1 MRYAIS
7 IKACLIVAEMIC
19 LLISGTCFAQG
30 GMNGT
35 YTMTTSIPSGI
46 AIPDKVETRFGTLNF
61 FDGFPDNASVQKLF
75 DNLDFQRAVQAY
87 LLALPALSQAGLRKG
102 LLGLGPANYTVAVS
116 ETLMDSRSLFLTAS
130 TKPYAIVQ
138 LDLHDGPL
146 VIEVPPG
153 VQGAIDNMW
162 FNWVT
167 DIGFTGPD
175 MGKGGK
181 YLILPPGYNGTAPD
195 GYFVVRSQTFN
206 NALFWQSLLVN
217 GDPKPGMD
225 QVKKFTRIYPLS
237 RAFSPPEMK
246 FVNISGMA
254 INTIAIANYS
264 SWETLSQIVQDEPSD
279 SLDPV
284 TLGFYASIGI
294 EKGRQFAPDAR
305 MKEILTEAARV
316 GDATA
321 RAVTYR
327 IRQKDAYYYPNSS
340 WRSGYPGGYKFEENG
355 SRVLDSMTFF
365 FFYATGVT
373 PVMDEM
379 MAGQG
384 SQYMAAFVDS
394 NGNPLD
400 GGKNYTMHLPSDIPV
415 KNGWSIIVYDDQTR
429 SMLQTDQRFPAV
441 GDQTKGFTT
450 NADGSADIYFGPVA
464 PMGRENNWVQTIPGK
479 GWNTIFRLF
488 GPLEPWFNKTWRPG
502 EIVPQQ

>member
-7 IKACLIVAEMIC
+7 LKACLIVAALFC
-19 LLISGTCFAQG
+19 LLMSGMCFAQG
-30 GMNGT
+30 DKIGT
-35 YTMTTSIPSGI
+35 YKMTTPIPPGI

-75 DNLDFQRAVQAY
+75 DNLDFQRAEQAY

-102 LLGLGPANYTVAVS
+102 LLGLGPANYTVAIT

-130 TKPYAIVQ
+130 TKPYTIIQ

-146 VIEVPPG
+146 VLEAPPN

-162 FNWVT
+162 YNWVT

-175 MGKGGK
+175 KGKGGK
-181 YLILPPGYNGTAPD
+181 YLILPPGYNGTVPD
-195 GYFVVRSQTFN
+195 GYFVVRSQTLN
-206 NALFWQSLLVN
+206 DALFWQSLLVN
-217 GDPKPGMD
+217 GDPKLGVD
-225 QVKKFTRIYPLS
+225 EVKKFTRIYPLS
-237 RAFSPPEMK
+237 KAANPPAMK
-246 FVNISGMA
+246 FINISSMA
-254 INTIAIANYS
+254 INTIATADYS
-264 SWETLSQIVQDEPSD
+264 SWETLNQIVQDEPSE

-294 EKGRQFAPDAR
+294 EKGKQFAPDAR
-305 MKEILTEAARV
+305 MKQILTEAAAV

-327 IRQKDAYYYPNSS
+327 MRQKDAYYYPNSA
-340 WRSGYPGGYKFEENG
+340 WRAGFLGGYKFEENG
-355 SRVLDSMTFF
+355 SRVLDGMTFF

-373 PVMDEM
+373 PVMDEKM
-379 MAGQG
+379 IGQG
-384 SQYMAAFVDS
+384 SQYMGAFVDA

-400 GGKNYTMHLPSDIPV
+400 GGKNYTLHLPPNIPV
-415 KNGWSIIVYDDQTR
+415 KNSWSIIVYDDQTR
-429 SMLQTDQRFPAV
+429 SMLQTDQRFPTV
-441 GDQTKGFTT
+441 SGQTKGLIT
-450 NADGSADIYFGPVA
+450 NADGSVDVYFGPKA
-464 PMGRENNWVQTIPGK
+464 PKGKEKNWVQTIPGK
-479 GWNTIFRLF
+479 GWNTLLRLF